1 MGCTERVLENG
12 KVVERDCHTKGK
24 PQAVAANGPGTELK
38 ALLKTIGIN
47 ATLGCSCN
55 AMAHRM
61 NAAGPDWCEG
71 PGLPEILAAMKREH
85 EKRRKARRTIL
96 PWIETGA
103 KFLVRLA
110 CHRARARA

>member
-12 KVVERDCHTKGK
+12 NFVERDCHTKGK
-24 PQAVAANGPGTELK
+24 PQTIVKDGPGTELK
-38 ALLKTIGIN
+38 SLLKSVGIN

-71 PGLPEILAAMKREH
+71 PGMPEILAAMRREH
-85 EKRRKARRTIL
+85 EKRRQARRTIL
-96 PWIETGA
+96 PWIESGA
-103 KFLVRLA
+103 KLLIRLA
-110 CHRARARA
+110 CRRARARA